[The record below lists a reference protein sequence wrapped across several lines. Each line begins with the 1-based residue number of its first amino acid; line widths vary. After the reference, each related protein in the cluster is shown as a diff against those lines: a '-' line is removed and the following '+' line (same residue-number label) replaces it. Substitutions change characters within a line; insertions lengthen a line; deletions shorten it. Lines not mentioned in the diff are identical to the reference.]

1 MSQPVIEVKNLGKV
15 YNIGHE
21 KNKPTFGHST
31 LRDSLTGLVRKP
43 SELITGHK
51 LQQEKFWAL
60 KGLNLDIQPGDVV
73 GLIGRNGSGKSTFL
87 KTLSRITEPTEGQ
100 IIMRGKAASLL
111 EVGTGFHPELTG
123 RENIYFNGAILGM
136 KQSEIRKKFDT
147 IVEFSGVEKF
157 LDTPVKF
164 YSSGMY
170 VRLAFAVA
178 AHLEPDILIVDEVL
192 AVGDAEFQ
200 KKSLGKMRDVAADKN
215 RTVIFVSHSMEAIQ
229 AICNKCVWL
238 SNGEIKKF
246 GDTAEVVE
254 AYTSSAGEGVLP
266 VAERKDRKGTQ
277 QVICE
282 EVTFVD
288 KVVDENTLDIK
299 LTITSKLKEPLK
311 DFKLSLDIYDQTG
324 VHVSN
329 IQNHNIGKK
338 LAIKPGKNE
347 VTVHIED
354 VALVPGH
361 YTMNTFLAQD
371 QYNTEIYDWVETAA
385 NFTIPARD
393 VYGVGAPPNFNA
405 RIMYMKY
412 KIES

>member
-1 MSQPVIEVKNLGKV
+1 MSQPVIEVKGLGKV
-15 YNIGHE
+15 YKIGHE
-21 KNKPTFGHST
+21 ANKVNLGHVT
-31 LRDSLTGLVRKP
+31 LRDTLTQIAKKP
-43 SELITGHK
+43 FGIFTSSKIE
-51 LQQEKFWAL
+51 QEKFWAL
-60 KGLNLDIQPGDVV
+60 KDINLDIQPGDVV

-123 RENIYFNGAILGM
+123 RENIFFNGAILGM
-136 KQSEIRKKFDT
+136 KQSEIREKFDT

-200 KKSLGKMRDVAADKN
+200 KKSLGKMRDVAADKS

-238 SNGEIKKF
+238 SNGEIKKY
-246 GDTAEVVE
+246 GDTRDVID
-254 AYTSSAGEGVLP
+254 AYTSFGAEDKTPIL
-266 VAERKDRKGTQ
+266 ERKDRKGTQ
-277 QVICE
+277 NVTCE
-282 EVTFVD
+282 SVTFD
-288 KVVDENTLDIK
+288 NTIADDGKLAIK
-299 LTITSKLKEPLK
+299 LVLTSKLKHELD

-324 VHVSN
+324 VHISN
-329 IQNHNIGKK
+329 LQNNNIGAKIK
-338 LAIKPGKNE
+338 LKPGKNKIKL
-347 VTVHIED
+347 VID
-354 VALVPGH
+354 DFALVPGH
-361 YTMNTFLAQD
+361 YTLNTFLAED
-371 QYNTEIYDWVETAA
+371 QFNSEIYDWVEDAA
-385 NFTIPARD
+385 SFTVPIRDYYEVGIP
-393 VYGVGAPPNFNA
+393 PSFNA
-405 RIMYMKY
+405 RITYMNY
-412 KIES
+412 HIEE